1 MIAYITIF
9 AAIVIKQCDR
19 LKSIVVIALLLF
31 FITSFYRY
39 IKNEYVHMYSHD
51 KNIPLI
57 QTSLS
62 HSILVDL
69 KKSKLNNKRIFILG
83 NASYLYYFA
92 DKLPPVS
99 MPILLYDVFHSYFP
113 HLDSQFTN
121 EVKNSKPEIIITF
134 TPPISDGY
142 SLLTALQ
149 KYINNNYQLY
159 KKEKNYEI
167 YIKN

>member
-1 MIAYITIF
+1 
-9 AAIVIKQCDR
+9 
-19 LKSIVVIALLLF
+19 
-31 FITSFYRY
+31 
-39 IKNEYVHMYSHD
+39 MYSHD